1 MREVSLSEKA
11 PVGLRVFGFL
21 GLPIS
26 DVCENCSVANFVTA
40 E

>member
-21 GLPIS
+21 GLVSSQQSSPS
-26 DVCENCSVANFVTA
+26 KFE
-40 E
+40 